1 MRSPLQITTRD
12 VPHSEALENHIRQKA
27 AKLETFYPHITGCRV
42 VVEVPHKHK
51 HQGRQ
56 FNVRL
61 DITVPGDELVVNRES
76 DGDVYVALRDTF
88 DAARRRLESFGSR
101 QRGAVKAH
109 APTLHG
115 RVTRLV
121 PEESY
126 GFIETADG
134 HELYFHRLNLANGD
148 FDKLEVGSDVHFLE
162 DVATE
167 GLQAKRVR
175 TDRNHGQHQ

>member
-27 AKLETFYPHITGCRV
+27 AKLETFYPHITGCHV

-56 FNVRL
+56 FNVRV

-88 DAARRRLESFGSR
+88 NAAKRRLESFGSR
-101 QRGAVKAH
+101 QRGAIKTH
-109 APTLHG
+109 APMLHG

-121 PEESY
+121 AEEDY
-126 GFIETADG
+126 GFIETSGG

-148 FDKLEVGSDVHFLE
+148 FEKLEIGSEVHFLE
-162 DVATE
+162 DIARE

-175 TDRNHGQHQ
+175 AHRNHGPQH